1 MTIKI
6 KTIFNSANQNITVVN
21 IDGAEYSSN
30 SIKNPEV
37 LVKIIELSRPLTPY
51 ERDNSLTD
59 LLGMMW

>member
-1 MTIKI
+1 MPITV

-37 LVKIIELSRPLTPY
+37 LVKIIELSRSLTPY